1 MLRLLVLFCF
11 IEMGVTTMTAQ
22 GRARRPMT
30 EFTTDTAMVHDPV
43 MAYEDGVYYM
53 FSTGM
58 GIQLMTSSDRR
69 SWTFK
74 PGGVM
79 GRDGIPAW
87 THDSVPGFRNHVW
100 APDIFRFN
108 NRWWIAYSCS
118 TFGRNTSAIG
128 LISSPTLATPQWTDE
143 GCVITS
149 RQDRNNWNAI
159 DANICADADGRPWMT
174 FGSFWDGIQIISLDS
189 TMHAVGSPRTIAR
202 RWGDNLSHGGNP
214 TSEYAG
220 ENAIEAPFI
229 FHKDGWY
236 YLFVSWDYCCR
247 GEKSTYRVA
256 VGRSRKITGP
266 YLDRNGKDMSIG
278 GGTPFFGGDGVS
290 LQAAGHCAAYSFP
303 DGDIFICHGY
313 SVAHDGA
320 AILVQRKISWT
331 DDGWPTVEP

>member
-1 MLRLLVLFCF
+1 
-11 IEMGVTTMTAQ
+11 MTKE
-22 GRARRPMT
+22 T
-30 EFTTDTAMVHDPV
+30 L
-43 MAYEDGVYYM
+43 AYENIDREFKELYVSDIKKTVVAFANTEGGILYIGINDAGEVVGLPNVDDVMQQTANTLKDSIAPDVMPFVKIRAVTKDGKQIIEVAVQNGTSRPYYIREKGLKPSGVYIRQG
-53 FSTGM
+53 SSNQ
-58 GIQLMTSSDRR
+58 QLS
-69 SWTFK
+69 
-74 PGGVM
+74 
-79 GRDGIPAW
+79 
-87 THDSVPGFRNHVW
+87 
-100 APDIFRFN
+100 
-108 NRWWIAYSCS
+108 
-118 TFGRNTSAIG
+118 
-128 LISSPTLATPQWTDE
+128 DE
-143 GCVITS
+143 GIRRMLIEVNGKSYEGMRSMQQELTFTALRKHF
-149 RQDRNNWNAI
+149 RQRELKLDEAQLRTLKLI
-159 DANICADADGRPWMT
+159 GDDGLYT
-174 FGSFWDGIQIISLDS
+174 
-189 TMHAVGSPRTIAR
+189 
-202 RWGDNLSHGGNP
+202 NLALLLALILIPVSELYLKGGNP

-320 AILVQRKISWT
+320 AMLVQRKISWT